1 MTRSARI
8 LRLGAALIAGA
19 LLGGCGID
27 QGGAQF
33 PSGPS
38 STGTQGTVL
47 VSGPITGFG
56 SIFVNDLRLE
66 TDGAQIVIDGQFATE
81 SDLDIGRV
89 IRAVVVEDRGRLG
102 ALSIEHEENV
112 VGPVE
117 LLDANA
123 GTLSVLGQPVVID
136 AETRLGATLTGIA
149 DIQIDDVI
157 VVSGLPLP
165 SGEIQ
170 ATFVARAGATQ
181 EFQVTGSIASLDA
194 ASLTFEIGGLT
205 VDYSQALLLQLATG
219 MPQLDTVVEVRG
231 TDLDASALV
240 ATEVRARPFLPGLF
254 TATATSL
261 TDFEMLLTSSA
272 TTSSVLDVNFVGY
285 VTASNLPSSISVV
298 DVDVRIDTATVIDGG
313 TVNELVIGRRVQIEG
328 SITSFG
334 QVRADRV
341 KLF

>member
-8 LRLGAALIAGA
+8 LRLGAALIASV

-27 QGGAQF
+27 QGGVQA

-38 STGTQGTVL
+38 STATQGTVL

-66 TDGAQIVIDGQFATE
+66 TDGAQIVIDGQFATD

-89 IRAVVVEDRGRLG
+89 IRAVAVEDRGRLV

-123 GTLSVLGQPVVID
+123 GTLSVLGQPIVID
-136 AETRLGATLTGIA
+136 AGTQLGATLTGIA
-149 DIQIDDVI
+149 DIQIDDAI

-165 SGEIQ
+165 TGEIQ

-205 VDYSQALLLQLATG
+205 IDYSQALLLQLATG

-231 TDLDASALV
+231 TDLVASALV

-261 TDFEMLLTSSA
+261 TDFETLLTSSA
-272 TTSSVLDVNFVGY
+272 TSASVVDVNFVGY
-285 VTASNLPSSISVV
+285 VTASNLPSSISLV
-298 DVDVRIDTATVIDGG
+298 DLDVRIDSGTVIDGG
-313 TVNELVIGRRVQIEG
+313 LLSDLIVDRKVQVEG

-334 QVRADRV
+334 QIRADRV
-341 KLF
+341 RVF

>member
-27 QGGAQF
+27 QGGVQT

-38 STGTQGTVL
+38 GTATQGTVL

-56 SIFVNDLRLE
+56 SVLVNDLRLE
-66 TDGAQIVIDGQFATE
+66 TDAAQIVIDGQFATE
-81 SDLDIGRV
+81 SDLEIGRV
-89 IRAVVVEDRGRLG
+89 VRAVAVEDGGRLR

-136 AETRLGATLTGIA
+136 AETRLGAALTGIA
-149 DIQIDDVI
+149 DIQIDDAI

-165 SGEIQ
+165 TGAIQ
-170 ATFVARAGATQ
+170 ATFIARAGATQ

-205 VDYSQALLLQLATG
+205 IDYSQALLLQLATG

-231 TDLDASALV
+231 TGLVASAFV

-261 TDFEMLLTSSA
+261 TDLEMSLTSSA
-272 TTSSVLDVNFVGY
+272 TSASVVDVNFVGY
-285 VTASNLPSSISVV
+285 VTASNLPSSISLV

-313 TVNELVIGRRVQIEG
+313 AVNELVIGRRVQIEG